1 MEKSLQTVNSK
12 TELQTEITTEKLI
25 EYLDV
30 VGLSSEL
37 KPQEKTQF
45 IEIARAYQLN
55 PFKREVYCVA
65 YGQGQYRK
73 LSIITGYE
81 VYLKRAERTGLLN
94 GWKIRTEGQI
104 RDSSLKA
111 IIEVYRKDWTQP
123 FVHEVYYR
131 EYVQKDKNGK
141 VNRFWSEKPVT
152 MLKKVVIA
160 QAFRLC
166 FPDEIGGM
174 PYTSDELPE
183 NMTTGNTDT
192 GKTDTGK
199 TGTGKTDTG
208 KTENKKPESKT
219 KPKTEYIPPEKQT
232 ERPKEITKTE
242 YETAKRTIGK
252 LNTVKALNDYYRD
265 TIFPRFT
272 GNMHDELVELCSI
285 RKDELKMLSDY
296 ESQEAV

>member
-1 MEKSLQTVNSK
+1 MEKSIQTVNSK

-37 KPQEKTQF
+37 LPQEKTQF

-65 YGQGQYRK
+65 YGKGDFRK

-94 GWKIRTEGQI
+94 GWKIRTEGKI
-104 RDSSLKA
+104 GDGTLKA
-111 IIEVYRKDWTQP
+111 CISIYRKDWTEP
-123 FVHEVYYR
+123 FEHEVYYR
-131 EYVQKDKNGK
+131 EYVQKDKSGK

-152 MLKKVVIA
+152 MLKKVCIA

-166 FPDEIGGM
+166 FPDDIGGM

-183 NMTTGNTDT
+183 EMTNDNQDNNDKSANKKSDP
-192 GKTDTGK
+192 KTD
-199 TGTGKTDTG
+199 
-208 KTENKKPESKT
+208 PEIDPKFE
-219 KPKTEYIPPEKQT
+219 PKTEYIPPQKKQT

-242 YETAKRTIGK
+242 YETAKRTIDK
-252 LNTVKALNDYYRD
+252 LNTVEALNNYYRD

-272 GNMHDELVELCSI
+272 GAMHDELVELCGI
-285 RKDELKMLSDY
+285 RKDELKMIADF
-296 ESQEAV
+296 EKDQQEAV